1 MRTTIRSFA
10 LFRTKKLPKELKNK
24 WSVNFKP
31 VFEKMTGD
39 NPIIIPTTNVE
50 AYLEQSCRRGLE
62 RLRVLSPWIF
72 DESRKSKPEAWL
84 VSQWSKCTATG
95 YDHEKAMK

>member
-1 MRTTIRSFA
+1 MAPIGLFA
-10 LFRTKKLPKELKNK
+10 LFRTEKLPKELKNK
-24 WSVNFKP
+24 WRVNFKP

-39 NPIIIPTTNVE
+39 DPITIPTTNVE
-50 AYLEQSCRRGLE
+50 AYLEQSYRRGLE

-72 DESRKSKPEAWL
+72 DGSRKSKPEAWL
-84 VSQWSKCTATG
+84 VSQWSKCTAKG